1 MPLAPAHPTAVLP
14 LWSSGL
20 PMSALVVGAV
30 APDTPVYLPVGVSYA
45 TTHSTRGL
53 PVVTLIGLVILWV
66 WFALVRDA
74 VVDAT
79 PYLRHRLP
87 ARARLDRRAWLFAPL
102 AVAIGAATHVMW
114 DSVTHDYGFAVQRL
128 DFLGEEYGELPLY
141 RWLQHGS
148 TVVGSL
154 VVAVI
159 GVRALRQHPLA
170 PRDPLVGRAG
180 WWWSALGVTAVVA
193 ALVLRDPEAVV
204 GVMLVAFVGA
214 AGVWRLRST

>member
-1 MPLAPAHPTAVLP
+1 
-14 LWSSGL
+14 
-20 PMSALVVGAV
+20 
-30 APDTPVYLPVGVSYA
+30 
-45 TTHSTRGL
+45 
-53 PVVTLIGLVILWV
+53 
-66 WFALVRDA
+66 
-74 VVDAT
+74 
-79 PYLRHRLP
+79 
-87 ARARLDRRAWLFAPL
+87 
-102 AVAIGAATHVMW
+102 MW
-114 DSVTHDYGFAVQRL
+114 DSVTHDYGFAVQKL

-170 PRDPLVGRAG
+170 LRDPLVGGAG

-214 AGVWRLRST
+214 AGVWGLRST